1 MLAAR
6 RARPRGDA
14 GVDDD
19 DDIAMSY
26 AGIIGSV
33 AISCAPT
40 EARNVAACL
49 AAQQGVELAAFADSC
64 LDGAA
69 YPVST
74 EDAIRNVAV
83 MQAIAESA
91 AAQGAWQLLP

>member
-1 MLAAR
+1 MMAVSR
-6 RARPRGDA
+6 HVSIGDA
-14 GVDDD
+14 SRSWGNPRSSAST
-19 DDIAMSY
+19 IAR
-26 AGIIGSV
+26 A
-33 AISCAPT
+33 
-40 EARNVAACL
+40 
-49 AAQQGVELAAFADSC
+49 LAAFADSC